1 MNFNIKK
8 DQLTDPLYIAKELIR
23 FPSETPRDEGALFFV
38 EEILGLLDFK
48 CFRMPSG
55 DIKGAG
61 KEALVNNLYAKTG
74 KGRNLCF
81 AGHTDVVPAGNKEN
95 WVSAPYEAN
104 VQEGMLIGRGA
115 ADMKGSIAAFIA
127 AFARHH
133 NDYNNTFGVSFL
145 LTGDEEGPAKHG
157 TKTML
162 PKLKEMGEIIDHC
175 IVGEPTN
182 PNTLGEMIK
191 IGRRGSLHGTLII
204 SGKEGHVAYPHK
216 ASNPLPVMSNFVSV
230 LASLI
235 LDDGNEHFQP
245 SNMEF
250 ISIDTGNTVS
260 NVIPSKIE
268 AKFNI
273 RFNVLQSEDSLV
285 KKIKNTIESISY
297 DKASFS
303 WDLETEL
310 SGHPFL
316 TKPDTFIEIVAS
328 SIKNIT
334 GLEPELS
341 TSGGTSDARF
351 IKDICNVVEFGLVG
365 KTMHQT
371 DEAISVEDLES
382 LTLIYYDIIKK
393 YQEAHSEC

>member
-8 DQLTDPLYIAKELIR
+8 DQLTDPLYLAKELIK

-38 EEILGLLDFK
+38 EEVLNILGFK

-55 DIKGAG
+55 EIEGMG
-61 KEALVNNLYAKTG
+61 KEALVNNLYAKKG
-74 KGRNLCF
+74 KGKTLCF
-81 AGHTDVVPAGNKEN
+81 AGHTDVVPAGNKAN
-95 WVSAPYEAN
+95 WISAPYEAK
-104 VQEGMLIGRGA
+104 VHAGMLIGRGA

-127 AFARHH
+127 AFARHL
-133 NDYNNTFGVSFL
+133 NDYNNTFGISFL

-204 SGKEGHVAYPHK
+204 RGKEGHVAYPHK
-216 ASNPLPVMSNFVSV
+216 ASNPLPLMSNFVSV
-230 LASLI
+230 LSGLT

-273 RFNVLQSEDSLV
+273 RFNVLQSEESLL
-285 KKIKNTIESISY
+285 KKIKNTIKSIAY
-297 DKASFS
+297 DEASFS
-303 WDLETEL
+303 WELETEL
-310 SGHPFL
+310 SGSPFI
-316 TKPDTFIEIVAS
+316 TKPDNFIEIVAN
-328 SIKNIT
+328 SIKEIT

-371 DEAISVEDLES
+371 DEAISVKDLES

-393 YQEAHSEC
+393 YQEAHS

>member
-8 DQLTDPLYIAKELIR
+8 DQLIDPLYLAKELIK

-38 EEILGLLDFK
+38 EEVLNILGFK

-55 DIKGAG
+55 EIDGME

-74 KGRNLCF
+74 RGKTLCF

-95 WVSAPYEAN
+95 WVSAPYEAK
-104 VQEGMLIGRGA
+104 VHAGMLIGRGA

-127 AFARHH
+127 AFARHL
-133 NDYNNTFGVSFL
+133 NDYNNTFGISFL

-204 SGKEGHVAYPHK
+204 RGKEGHVAYPHK
-216 ASNPLPVMSNFVSV
+216 ASNPLPLMSNFVSV
-230 LASLI
+230 LSGLT

-273 RFNVLQSEDSLV
+273 RFNVLQSEESLL
-285 KKIKNTIESISY
+285 KKIKNTIKSIAY
-297 DKASFS
+297 DEASFS
-303 WDLETEL
+303 WELETEL
-310 SGHPFL
+310 SGSPFI
-316 TKPDTFIEIVAS
+316 TKPDNFIEIVAN
-328 SIKNIT
+328 SIKEIT

-371 DEAISVEDLES
+371 DEAISVKDLES

-393 YQEAHSEC
+393 YQEVHS

>member
-8 DQLTDPLYIAKELIR
+8 DQLIDPLYLAKELIK

-38 EEILGLLDFK
+38 EEVLNILGFK

-55 DIKGAG
+55 EIDGMG

-74 KGRNLCF
+74 RGKTLCF
-81 AGHTDVVPAGNKEN
+81 AGHTDVVPAGNKAN
-95 WVSAPYEAN
+95 WISAPYEAK
-104 VQEGMLIGRGA
+104 VHAGMLIGRGA

-127 AFARHH
+127 AFARHL
-133 NDYNNTFGVSFL
+133 NDYNNTFGISFL

-204 SGKEGHVAYPHK
+204 RGKEGHVAYPHK
-216 ASNPLPVMSNFVSV
+216 ASNPLPLMSNFVSV
-230 LASLI
+230 LSGLI
-235 LDDGNEHFQP
+235 LDDGNEHFQA

-273 RFNVLQSEDSLV
+273 RFNVLQSEESLL
-285 KKIKNTIESISY
+285 KKIKNTIKSIAY
-297 DKASFS
+297 DEASFS
-303 WDLETEL
+303 WELETEL
-310 SGHPFL
+310 SGSPFI
-316 TKPDTFIEIVAS
+316 TKPDNFIEIVAN
-328 SIKNIT
+328 SIKEIT

-371 DEAISVEDLES
+371 DEAISVKDLES
-382 LTLIYYDIIKK
+382 LTLIYYNIIKK
-393 YQEAHSEC
+393 YQEAHS

>member
-8 DQLTDPLYIAKELIR
+8 DQLIDPLYLAKELIK

-38 EEILGLLDFK
+38 EEVLNILGFK

-55 DIKGAG
+55 EIEGMG
-61 KEALVNNLYAKTG
+61 KEALVNNLYAKKG
-74 KGRNLCF
+74 KGKTLCF

-95 WVSAPYEAN
+95 WVSAPYEAK
-104 VQEGMLIGRGA
+104 VHAGMLIGRGA

-127 AFARHH
+127 AFARHL
-133 NDYNNTFGVSFL
+133 NDYNNTFGISFL

-204 SGKEGHVAYPHK
+204 RGKEGHVAYPHK
-216 ASNPLPVMSNFVSV
+216 ASNPLPLMSNFVSV
-230 LASLI
+230 LSGLT
-235 LDDGNEHFQP
+235 LDDGSEHFQP

-273 RFNVLQSEDSLV
+273 RFNVLQSEESLL
-285 KKIKNTIESISY
+285 KKIKKTIKSIAY
-297 DKASFS
+297 DEASFS
-303 WDLETEL
+303 WELETEL
-310 SGHPFL
+310 SGSPFI
-316 TKPDTFIEIVAS
+316 TKPDNFIEIVAN
-328 SIKNIT
+328 SIKEIT

-371 DEAISVEDLES
+371 DEAISVKDLES

-393 YQEAHSEC
+393 YQEAHS

>member
-8 DQLTDPLYIAKELIR
+8 DQLIDPLYLAKELIK

-38 EEILGLLDFK
+38 EEVLNILGFK

-55 DIKGAG
+55 EIDGMG

-74 KGRNLCF
+74 RGKTLCF
-81 AGHTDVVPAGNKEN
+81 AGHTDVVPAGNKAN
-95 WVSAPYEAN
+95 WISAPYEAK
-104 VQEGMLIGRGA
+104 VHAGMLIGRGA

-127 AFARHH
+127 AFARHL
-133 NDYNNTFGVSFL
+133 NDYNNTFGISFL

-204 SGKEGHVAYPHK
+204 RGKEGHVAYPHK
-216 ASNPLPVMSNFVSV
+216 ASNPLPLMSNFVSV
-230 LASLI
+230 LSGLI
-235 LDDGNEHFQP
+235 LDDGNEHFQA

-273 RFNVLQSEDSLV
+273 RFNVLQSEESLL
-285 KKIKNTIESISY
+285 KKIKNTIKSIAY
-297 DKASFS
+297 DEASFS
-303 WDLETEL
+303 WELETEL
-310 SGHPFL
+310 SGSPFI
-316 TKPDTFIEIVAS
+316 TKPDNFIEIVAN
-328 SIKNIT
+328 SIKEIT

-371 DEAISVEDLES
+371 DEAISVKDLES
-382 LTLIYYDIIKK
+382 LTLIY
-393 YQEAHSEC
+393 

>member
-1 MNFNIKK
+1 LNFNIKK
-8 DQLTDPLYIAKELIR
+8 DQLIDPLYLAKELIK

-38 EEILGLLDFK
+38 EEVLNILGFK

-55 DIKGAG
+55 EIDGMG

-74 KGRNLCF
+74 RGKTLCF
-81 AGHTDVVPAGNKEN
+81 AGHTDVVPAGNKAN
-95 WVSAPYEAN
+95 WISAPYEAK
-104 VQEGMLIGRGA
+104 VHAGMLIGRGA

-127 AFARHH
+127 AFARHL
-133 NDYNNTFGVSFL
+133 NDYNNTFGISFL

-204 SGKEGHVAYPHK
+204 RGKEGHVAYPHK
-216 ASNPLPVMSNFVSV
+216 ASNPLPLMSNFVSV
-230 LASLI
+230 LSGLI
-235 LDDGNEHFQP
+235 LDDGNEHFQA

-273 RFNVLQSEDSLV
+273 RFNVLQSEESLL
-285 KKIKNTIESISY
+285 KKIKNTIKSIAY
-297 DKASFS
+297 DEASFS
-303 WDLETEL
+303 WELETEL
-310 SGHPFL
+310 SGSPFI
-316 TKPDTFIEIVAS
+316 TKPDNFIEIVAN
-328 SIKNIT
+328 SIKEIT

-371 DEAISVEDLES
+371 DEAISVKDLES
-382 LTLIYYDIIKK
+382 LTAIYYNIIKK
-393 YQEAHSEC
+393 YQEAHS